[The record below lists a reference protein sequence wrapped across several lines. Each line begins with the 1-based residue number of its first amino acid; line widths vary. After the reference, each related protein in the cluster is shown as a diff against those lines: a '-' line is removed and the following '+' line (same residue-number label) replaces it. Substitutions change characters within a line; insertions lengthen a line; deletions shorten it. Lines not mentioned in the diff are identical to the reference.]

1 MRPSVIGEKLRESL
15 LIDALVPREV
25 GQNLPLRPGESG
37 SARILFQPLL
47 QQASYVVQQEGER
60 GRVYFQW
67 PETPKLA

>member
-15 LIDALVPREV
+15 LIDALVSGEV

-37 SARILFQPLL
+37 SAGILFQPLL
-47 QQASYVVQQEGER
+47 QQAGNVVQQEGER
-60 GRVYFQW
+60 GWVNFQW